1 MLIAA
6 IAALTFTFFT
16 VQQRTVAIV
25 QRLGKFVREAG
36 PGLNVKVPFV
46 DRVAGRIN
54 LRVQQLDVKIE
65 TKTEDNVFVQ
75 MVVAVQYYVLPD
87 KVYDAFYKLDDARGQ
102 ITSYV
107 FDVVRAQVPKIKLD
121 DVFEKKDDIANIVKA
136 ELEQVMEGFGYGIL
150 KALVTD
156 IDPDPKVK
164 QSMNE
169 INAAQRMRV
178 AATEKG
184 EAERIIKVKSAEGD
198 AQSKALQG
206 RGIADQRQAIVAG
219 LRDSVDEFQRSVP
232 GTTAKDVMHLVLMTQ
247 YFDTLKEIGA
257 SSRTNAILIPHS
269 PGSLASLS
277 EQIRN
282 AMIEANQ
289 VVANPVDANQVAET
303 SSDKP
308 MAYAASGNGETEEGT
323 MILDPLYFLILAPGL
338 LLAFS
343 VAAGFGVSPLV
354 IGFAF
359 VTPLTAVT
367 LLVVALRAVARIGA
381 GTRSWTGQA
390 NGVRRDEARPTAA
403 PFGSS

>member
-1 MLIAA
+1 MWDHPYVWIALG
-6 IAALTFTFFT
+6 ITGLVTLTLLALTFFI
-16 VQQRTVAIV
+16 VQQRTTAIV
-25 QRLGKFVREAG
+25 QRFGKFVREAG
-36 PGLNVKVPFV
+36 PGLNIKIPFV
-46 DRVAGRIN
+46 DRVVARIN
-54 LRVQQLDVKIE
+54 LRVQQLDVRIE

-75 MVVAVQYYVLPD
+75 MIVAVQYFVLPE
-87 KVYDAFYKLDDARGQ
+87 KAYDAYYKLDDAQRQ

-121 DVFEKKDDIANIVKA
+121 DVFEKKDEIADIVKS
-136 ELEQVMEGFGYGIL
+136 ELELVMDGFGYGIL

-232 GTTAKDVMHLVLMTQ
+232 GTTAKDVMNLVLMTQ

-269 PGSLASLS
+269 PGNLSSLTD
-277 EQIRN
+277 QIRN

-289 VVANPVDANQVAET
+289 VVAMGQSRNDIELPDV
-303 SSDKP
+303 
-308 MAYAASGNGETEEGT
+308 AYAVSENG
-323 MILDPLYFLILAPGL
+323 A
-338 LLAFS
+338 
-343 VAAGFGVSPLV
+343 
-354 IGFAF
+354 
-359 VTPLTAVT
+359 
-367 LLVVALRAVARIGA
+367 
-381 GTRSWTGQA
+381 
-390 NGVRRDEARPTAA
+390 
-403 PFGSS
+403 

>member
-1 MLIAA
+1 MFENVSMYVVVGVAIAGIALIAA
-6 IAALTFTFFT
+6 ITALISTFFT
-16 VQQRTVAIV
+16 VQQRTTAIV

-36 PGLNVKVPFV
+36 PGLNVKIPFF
-46 DRVAGRIN
+46 DRVVGRIN

-75 MVVAVQYYVLPD
+75 MVVAVQFYVLPE
-87 KVYDAFYKLDDARGQ
+87 KVYDAFYRLDDARRQ

-121 DVFEKKDDIANIVKA
+121 DVFEKKDDIADIVKA
-136 ELEQVMEGFGYGIL
+136 ELSQVMEGFGYGIL

-184 EAERIIKVKSAEGD
+184 EADRILKVKAAEGD

-232 GTTAKDVMHLVLMTQ
+232 GTTAKDVMNLVLMTQ

-257 SSRTNAILIPHS
+257 SSRSNTILIPHS

-289 VVANPVDANQVAET
+289 TVEGARPEALAGV
-303 SSDKP
+303 
-308 MAYAASGNGETEEGT
+308 GNGEGEIEGT
-323 MILDPLYFLILAPGL
+323 IGK
-338 LLAFS
+338 
-343 VAAGFGVSPLV
+343 AG
-354 IGFAF
+354 
-359 VTPLTAVT
+359 
-367 LLVVALRAVARIGA
+367 
-381 GTRSWTGQA
+381 
-390 NGVRRDEARPTAA
+390 
-403 PFGSS
+403 